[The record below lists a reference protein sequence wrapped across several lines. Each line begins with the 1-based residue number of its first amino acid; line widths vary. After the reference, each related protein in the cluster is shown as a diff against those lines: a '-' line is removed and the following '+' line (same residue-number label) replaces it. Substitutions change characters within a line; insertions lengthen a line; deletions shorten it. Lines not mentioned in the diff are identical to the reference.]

1 MNVETQDF
9 YFAVFLRL
17 NGIDLDS
24 MSDYGSRKMF
34 VFEDNEQYQKLKRA
48 YYWNQAKVDPLLFKK
63 GIRELKGLMMNP

>member
-34 VFEDNEQYQKLKRA
+34 VFKDNEQYQKLKRA
-48 YYWNQAKVDPLLFKK
+48 YYWNQARVDPLLYKQ
-63 GIRELKGLMMNP
+63 GIRELKSLMNNT

>member
-1 MNVETQDF
+1 MKVETQDF

-34 VFEDNEQYQKLKRA
+34 VFKDNEQYQKLKRA
-48 YYWNQAKVDPLLFKK
+48 YY
-63 GIRELKGLMMNP
+63 